1 MTKKKMIITSKVDFN
16 AIKKMVTKEVFYEKF
31 EVSMKLVAEI
41 LAEDAIVNAY
51 FDDSRMATTD
61 EIVELKKRGLL

>member
-61 EIVELKKRGLL
+61 EIAELKKRGLL